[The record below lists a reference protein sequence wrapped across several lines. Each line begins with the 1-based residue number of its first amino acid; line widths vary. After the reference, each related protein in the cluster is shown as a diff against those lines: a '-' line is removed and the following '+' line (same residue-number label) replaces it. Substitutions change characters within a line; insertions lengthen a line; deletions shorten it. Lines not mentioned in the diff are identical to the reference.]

1 MHTTRDDSLLGTT
14 RFISR
19 HEDTQVYGAFLPKA
33 MTNQAMLDSD
43 SYKTYYAIATGAEP
57 PKPKK
62 IQMKSDSTISS
73 EETPSKKKPAKAKK
87 DVTTTKK
94 PATKPKPTK
103 KKAPIKADRG
113 VLDGQQSKISGT
125 DEGTDD
131 DDNEDA
137 TEDVSDDDKGND
149 DDGDNDD
156 NNDDS
161 DDERTESDRDENP
174 NLNQSNKRVTMKKR
188 WMKKKMMIS
197 PKELYKDVNVN
208 LGNEDADMT
217 NADQGGANQQNAS
230 QKSGCHTPN
239 GAMDGIRVRRLE
251 FQLHIQV

>member
-19 HEDTQVYGAFLPKA
+19 HEDTQVYGAFLPKE

-174 NLNQSNKRVTMKKR
+174 NLNQSNSNDEE
-188 WMKKKMMIS
+188 KMDEEEDDDIT
-197 PKELYKDVNVN
+197 KELYKDVNVN
-208 LGNEDADMT
+208 LGNKDADMT

-230 QKSGCHTPN
+230 QKSGCHTPKR
-239 GAMDGIRVRRLE
+239 ALDGIRVRRRDVPVHLKYKA
-251 FQLHIQV
+251 